1 MSIQVSYKKQFIIYI
16 FLFLILLSVI
26 ELGANI
32 FEWQRDYQQPP
43 CDFIGSNA
51 LQNVEEI
58 KQYQICEELNS
69 IQYQVDGV
77 LKFIPNQHMTNININ
92 SHGFRGPDF
101 SEKKELGV
109 YRVFLVGGSTVFG
122 SVSPDDTTI
131 SSFLQKKINNFD
143 NGLKIEILNAGIT
156 SAYSYS
162 SKYLIENTLP
172 KFQPDLI
179 IIYSG
184 GNDAHN
190 RLGTEYHVP
199 AVSSGLS
206 KISPGFFEILKK
218 ITYDINYRTPFV
230 LMGIILQH
238 QNSYPMDESSK
249 NQLQELWTTR
259 MAESCK
265 INNDIGV
272 KTMVFVQPLL
282 GSGNKQI
289 SSADLSTKILETSGY
304 IETQMHDTL
313 EILNKLSGSLNE
325 LEDVCDETADF
336 TMIFDNVDQPIFF
349 DHIHT
354 NDLGNEIIA
363 EEIYEILINHFKF

>member
-51 LQNVEEI
+51 LQNVEEV

-92 SHGFRGPDF
+92 SHGLRGPDF

-109 YRVFLVGGSTVFG
+109 YRVFLVGGSTAFG
-122 SVSPDDTTI
+122 SVSSDDATI

-143 NGLKIEILNAGIT
+143 NGLKIEILNAGINST
-156 SAYSYS
+156 YSYS
-162 SKYLIENTLP
+162 SKYIIENTLP
-172 KFQPDLI
+172 KFQPDLV

-190 RLGTEYHVP
+190 KFGAEYNVP
-199 AVSSGLS
+199 AVSPGLA
-206 KISPGFFEILKK
+206 KVSPSFFEIIKK

-230 LMGIILQH
+230 LMNIIAQH
-238 QNSYPMDESSK
+238 QNYYPMHESSK
-249 NQLQELWTTR
+249 NQVQELWTTR
-259 MAESCK
+259 MAETCK
-265 INNDIGV
+265 TNNDIGV
-272 KTMVFVQPLL
+272 KTMVFVQPML

-289 SSADLSTKILETSGY
+289 STANLSTEILISSGY
-304 IETQMHDTL
+304 TDVQMHDTL
-313 EILNKLSGSLNE
+313 DILNKLSGSLNE
-325 LEDVCDETADF
+325 LEDVCDETGDLR
-336 TMIFDNVDQPIFF
+336 MIFDNVDQPIFF

-363 EEIYEILINHFKF
+363 EEIYEILIKHL

>member
-16 FLFLILLSVI
+16 FLFFILLSVI

-69 IQYQVDGV
+69 IQYQVDGILSLV
-77 LKFIPNQHMTNININ
+77 PNQNLETININ
-92 SHGFRGPDF
+92 SHGFRGHDF
-101 SEKKELGV
+101 SEKKDLGT
-109 YRVFLVGGSTVFG
+109 YRIFIVGGSTVFG
-122 SVSPDDTTI
+122 TGSTSDDATI

-143 NGLKIEILNAGIT
+143 NGLKIEILNAGIN
-156 SAYSYS
+156 SAYSYT
-162 SKYLIENTLP
+162 SKYIIENTLP
-172 KFQPDLI
+172 KFQPDLV

-190 RLGTEYHVP
+190 KFGVEYNVP
-199 AVSSGLS
+199 AVSPGLA
-206 KISPGFFEILKK
+206 KVSPSFFEIIKK

-230 LMGIILQH
+230 LMNIIAQH
-238 QNSYPMDESSK
+238 QNYYPMYESSK
-249 NQLQELWTTR
+249 NQVQELWTIR
-259 MAESCK
+259 MAETCK
-265 INNDIGV
+265 TNNDIGV
-272 KTMVFVQPLL
+272 KTMVFVQPML

-289 SSADLSTKILETSGY
+289 FTTGLSTEILVSSGY
-304 IETQMHDTL
+304 TDVQMHDTL
-313 EILNKLSGSLNE
+313 DILNKLSGSLNE
-325 LEDVCDETADF
+325 LEDVCDETGDLR
-336 TMIFDNVDQPIFF
+336 MIFDNVDQPIFF

-354 NDLGNEIIA
+354 NDLGSEIIA
-363 EEIYEILINHFKF
+363 EEIYEILIKHI

>member
-16 FLFLILLSVI
+16 FLFFILLSVI

-69 IQYQVDGV
+69 IQYQVDGILSLV
-77 LKFIPNQHMTNININ
+77 PNQNLETININ
-92 SHGFRGPDF
+92 SHGFRGHDF
-101 SEKKELGV
+101 SEKKDLGT
-109 YRVFLVGGSTVFG
+109 YRIFIVGGSTVFG
-122 SVSPDDTTI
+122 TGSTSDDATI

-143 NGLKIEILNAGIT
+143 NGLKIEILNAGIN
-156 SAYSYS
+156 SAYSYT
-162 SKYLIENTLP
+162 SKYIIENTLP
-172 KFQPDLI
+172 KFQPDLV

-190 RLGTEYHVP
+190 KFGVEYNVP
-199 AVSSGLS
+199 AVSPGLA
-206 KISPGFFEILKK
+206 KVSPSFFEIIKK

-230 LMGIILQH
+230 LMNIIAQH
-238 QNSYPMDESSK
+238 QNYYPMYESSK
-249 NQLQELWTTR
+249 NQVQELWTTR
-259 MAESCK
+259 MAETCK
-265 INNDIGV
+265 TNNDIGV
-272 KTMVFVQPLL
+272 KTMVFVQPML

-289 SSADLSTKILETSGY
+289 STAGLSTEILVSSGY
-304 IETQMHDTL
+304 TDVQMHDTL
-313 EILNKLSGSLNE
+313 DILNKLSGSLNE
-325 LEDVCDETADF
+325 LEDVCDETGDLR
-336 TMIFDNVDQPIFF
+336 MIFDNVDQPIFF

-363 EEIYEILINHFKF
+363 EEIYEILIKHL